1 MHMIQDSS
9 DVRYLAARLMSTW
22 GDTPEEQQLQ
32 YPALPNSMPDQA
44 SASQHLVLP
53 TDEPSFNQW
62 ARSLRINPTGAVQNL
77 MDAMQSMAVTNEQED
92 KSKMQQRNDVEV

>member
-1 MHMIQDSS
+1 MP
-9 DVRYLAARLMSTW
+9 TW

-77 MDAMQSMAVTNEQED
+77 MDAMQHMAVTTNEQED
-92 KSKMQQRNDVEV
+92 KSNMLQRNVVEV